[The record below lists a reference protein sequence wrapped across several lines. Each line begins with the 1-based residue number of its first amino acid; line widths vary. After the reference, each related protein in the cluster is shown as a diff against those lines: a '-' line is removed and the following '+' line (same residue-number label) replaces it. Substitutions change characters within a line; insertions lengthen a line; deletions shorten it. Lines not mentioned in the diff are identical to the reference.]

1 MSLPIASFLERRHVR
16 SKCLERALLIP
27 ALALASLAACSSETD
42 SPTPRMARTPAEAPA
57 TQTPHSMAPQSSGDS
72 SAAPDASA
80 PTAPAS
86 KGRAQ
91 AELDRESGMLVAP
104 PPVESGSDMTVAPP
118 PAGTGSDMI
127 EAPPVVEPQAH
138 ERGNLPRH

>member
-1 MSLPIASFLERRHVR
+1 MSLPIASFPERMHVR
-16 SKCLERALLIP
+16 SKRLVHTLLIP

-42 SPTPRMARTPAEAPA
+42 PTTPRVARAPA
-57 TQTPHSMAPQSSGDS
+57 TQGPHSTAPQSSGDS

-80 PTAPAS
+80 PSAPAP

-104 PPVESGSDMTVAPP
+104 PPVESGSDMTVVPP